1 MSSVRTPRALRI
13 VAALA
18 ILLLGMSSML
28 AMGWRYTTTARSA
41 TDFATLIRERGLRS
55 HAMPIAQV
63 REKLENGG
71 EAAREV
77 LSGPAQ
83 EAYDNRAYPNSFIS
97 QAQSQ
102 GAARAYRSVD
112 LRAGPLPANLSA
124 NLAAST
130 SWKEIGPITPVVA
143 AEATYTGRETLVSGR
158 VTALAASPA
167 CSTSSCAVYV
177 GAAGGGIWKSSNGL
191 AAKPSWKPS
200 SNGIPS
206 NAIGTIILDPTD
218 TSGKTL
224 YAGTGEPNGSSD
236 SEAGVGLFKSTDGGV
251 SWAVV
256 PGSVATAKDRAI
268 GYVAIDPTNAKHIYM
283 GTAVARHGSSSVNG
297 GRMTPPDAPP
307 IGLYESTDGGASFTL
322 AFSQPADPVDP
333 GSPNGSDFFSGG
345 VTDLALDP
353 RDPATVYVGL
363 FNYGVWRRSARLDGN
378 TAFHQIFAPLLPDLF
393 GERIDFAVVAKGDAT
408 RVYVGVGSAQTVDD
422 QGNTVEGATLWRVDD
437 ANVPAATLSD
447 GTHNPGWKELSN
459 PTNGTPG
466 FASFDFCSGQ
476 CSYDMFVAS
485 PPGHPDE
492 LWIGGQM
499 QYNELVAFGSPFP
512 RSNGRAVQR
521 STDAGVSFT
530 DMTDDTRNPPEGM
543 HPDQHA
549 IAFGPEGATFMG
561 SDGGVVRINGAYADG
576 TGVCAE
582 RGLSGADLTDC
593 LSWLKV
599 IPKTIDNLNDG
610 LATLQFQSVSVNPRN
625 APNDM
630 LGGTQDNGTW
640 AYRNGG
646 SPAWFE
652 SVGGDGGQSGIDAGD
667 ANIRMHS
674 YYSAQHDV
682 NFRGNDPLGWNWV
695 SDRLLDS
702 GEGSSFYVPLI
713 SDPRASGSWFVG
725 LQHVW
730 RTKDNGGSQAF
741 LEKYCNEFTGD
752 YGNRPEPCGDWEAL
766 GGPAGAGEAG
776 DLVSPL
782 YGADKGGSYV
792 VAVERTRSD
801 KNTLW
806 AATRRGRLFVSKNA
820 DAANAADVT
829 FTRLDS
835 ASTPTRFVSGIVID
849 RNDANHAW
857 VSFSGYDAYAAAAG
871 TATGHVFEVTY
882 NPGSG
887 TATWKDISA
896 NIGDQPITD
905 ITLDHNTGDLY
916 AGTDFGVLRMAKGAT
931 TWRAAALGL
940 PPVAVYGLTVSPAAR
955 TLYAATHGLGIWRLR
970 LQ

>member
-1 MSSVRTPRALRI
+1 MSSVRTSRALRI

-28 AMGWRYTTTARSA
+28 AMGWHYTTTARSA
-41 TDFATLIRERGLRS
+41 TGFTTLIRERGLRS
-55 HAMPIAQV
+55 HALPIAQV

-77 LSGPAQ
+77 LAGPAQ
-83 EAYDNRAYPNSFIS
+83 EAYDNRAYPSSFIGH
-97 QAQSQ
+97 AQSQ

-112 LRAGPLPANLSA
+112 LRAGPPPADLSA
-124 NLAAST
+124 KLTAST

-143 AEATYTGRETLVSGR
+143 AETTYTGRESLASGR
-158 VTALAASPA
+158 VTALAVGPGCTA
-167 CSTSSCAVYV
+167 SSCAVYV
-177 GAAGGGIWKSSNGL
+177 AAAGGGIWKSNNGL
-191 AAKPSWKPS
+191 ATKPGWKPS
-200 SNGIPS
+200 SDGIPS
-206 NAIGTIILDPTD
+206 NAIGSIIVDPTD
-218 TSGKTL
+218 ASGKTL

-236 SEAGVGLFKSTDGGV
+236 SEAGVGLYKSTDGGEN
-251 SWAVV
+251 WALV
-256 PGSVATAKDRAI
+256 PGSFTAAKDRAI
-268 GYVAIDPTNAKHIYM
+268 GFVAIDPLNAKHIYM
-283 GTAVARHGSSSVNG
+283 GTAIARHGSSSVNG
-297 GRMTPPDAPP
+297 GRMTPPDAPT

-322 AFSQPADPVDP
+322 VFSQPADPVDP
-333 GSPNGSDFFSGG
+333 SSPTGSDYFSGG
-345 VTDLALDP
+345 ITDLALDP

-363 FNYGVWRRSARLDGN
+363 FNYGVWRRSPRLDGN
-378 TAFHQIFAPLLPDLF
+378 TDFHQIFAPLLPDLF
-393 GERIDFAVVAKGDAT
+393 GERMDFAVVAKESTT
-408 RVYVGVGSAQTVDD
+408 RIYLGVGSAQTVDD
-422 QGNTVEGATLWRVDD
+422 QGNTVEGATLWRVND
-437 ANVPAATLSD
+437 ANVPAATLSN
-447 GTHNPGWKELSN
+447 GTNNPGWTELSN

-476 CSYDMFVAS
+476 CSYDMFVSS

-499 QYNELVAFGSPFP
+499 QYGELEAFGSPFP

-530 DMTDDTRNPPEGM
+530 DMTNDGRNPPEGM

-549 IAFGPEGATFMG
+549 IAFGPGGTTFMG
-561 SDGGVVRINGAYADG
+561 SDGGVVRTNGDYVDG

-582 RGLSGADLTDC
+582 RGLNGADLTDC

-599 IPKTIDNLNDG
+599 IPKQIDNLNDG
-610 LATLQFQSVSVNPRN
+610 LATLQFQSISVNPRN

-652 SVGGDGGQSGIDAGD
+652 SVGGDGGQSGIDAGN

-674 YYSAQHDV
+674 YFGPQHDV
-682 NFRGNDPLGWNWV
+682 NFRGNDPQGWNWV
-695 SDRLLDS
+695 GDPLLLS
-702 GEGSSFYVPLI
+702 GEAASFYVPLI
-713 SDPRASGSWFVG
+713 SDPRVSGSWFVG

-730 RTKDNGGSQAF
+730 RTKDNGGSQAY
-741 LEKYCNEFTGD
+741 LEQHCNELTGD
-752 YGNRPEPCGDWEAL
+752 FAVACGDWEPL
-766 GGPAGAGEAG
+766 GGAAGDGEAG

-801 KNTLW
+801 RNTMW
-806 AATRRGRLFVSKNA
+806 VATRRGRLFVSKNA
-820 DAANAADVT
+820 DAANAADVA
-829 FTRLDS
+829 FTRIDS
-835 ASTPTRFVSGIVID
+835 ASTPTRFISGVVVD
-849 RNDANHAW
+849 RNDSNHAW

-882 NPGSG
+882 NPASG

-905 ITLDHNTGDLY
+905 ITADHTTGDLY
-916 AGTDFGVLRMAKGAT
+916 IGTDFGVLRMAKGTA
-931 TWRAAALGL
+931 TWRMAAPGL

-955 TLYAATHGLGIWRLR
+955 TLYAATHGRGIWRLR